1 MFIQKG
7 ASIRQQVHEDK
18 KRIYNNH
25 TTDNQNNK
33 EVTAEILSFL
43 LRVFFKRLR
52 LGNYENKVMVLFGP
66 NLKTED
72 DNYSMTHLLL
82 CKLLQDREQ
91 ITDVDTDQ

>member
-1 MFIQKG
+1 M
-7 ASIRQQVHEDK
+7 
-18 KRIYNNH
+18 YNNH

-33 EVTAEILSFL
+33 EVTAEILSFF